1 MFVLYVDCSC
11 LISHGLVIFVCLENI
26 FIGIGWLRVLERRD
40 AGDHLTKTN
49 GIGNHV
55 LFIP

>member
-11 LISHGLVIFVCLENI
+11 LISHGLFCLENI

-40 AGDHLTKTN
+40 DGDHLTKTN

>member
-1 MFVLYVDCSC
+1 MFVLCVDCSC
-11 LISHGLVIFVCLENI
+11 LISHGLFVVCLENI

-40 AGDHLTKTN
+40 DGDHLTKTN